1 MVKDVFVWTDTP
13 ESMDSAKPLE
23 LQPTT
28 PSQTLPSA
36 VQAIQFWQMV
46 NVFAQLDL
54 LK

>member
-1 MVKDVFVWTDTP
+1 MLTVIYHFSTTMVKDVFFWTDTP

-36 VQAIQFWQMV
+36 VQAIQF
-46 NVFAQLDL
+46 
-54 LK
+54 